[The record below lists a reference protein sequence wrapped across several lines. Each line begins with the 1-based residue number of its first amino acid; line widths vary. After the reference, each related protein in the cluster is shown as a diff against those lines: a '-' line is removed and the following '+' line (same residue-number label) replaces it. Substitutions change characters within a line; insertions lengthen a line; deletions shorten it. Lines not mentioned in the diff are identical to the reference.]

1 MMRVLILIG
10 FLCGASGV
18 LADDALWARIAQGGY
33 VLLIRHAA
41 TEAGTGDPS
50 GFRIGDCATQR
61 NLSAAG
67 REEARRL
74 GETFR
79 AHGVP
84 VAEVR
89 SSPWCRCLDTAR
101 LAFGR
106 AIAWA
111 PLSSL
116 FHDTRNEAGQRAA
129 VIAYLRGAPAGGNV
143 VLVTHNFNIR
153 SLVGISPPPGETVVA
168 RFAGGKLE
176 LLGHLPV
183 ATGTSPG
190 SATVLQTGLS
200 FIRKGC
206 CGNEQL
212 PVDAFFIN

>member
-10 FLCGASGV
+10 FLCSASGV

-41 TEAGTGDPS
+41 TEAGTGDPP

-67 REEARRL
+67 RDEARRL

-79 AHGVP
+79 LHGVP

-106 AIAWA
+106 AMAWA

-116 FHDTRNEAGQRAA
+116 FHDPRNEAGQRAA

-153 SLVGISPPPGETVVA
+153 SLVGISPLPGETVVA
-168 RFAGGKLE
+168 RFADGKLE
-176 LLGHLPV
+176 LVGRLPV
-183 ATGTSPG
+183 AAGT
-190 SATVLQTGLS
+190 
-200 FIRKGC
+200 
-206 CGNEQL
+206 
-212 PVDAFFIN
+212 

>member
-10 FLCGASGV
+10 FLSSASGV
-18 LADDALWARIAQGGY
+18 LSGDALWASIAQGGC

-74 GETFR
+74 GEIFR
-79 AHGVP
+79 LHGVP

-106 AIAWA
+106 AMAWA

-116 FHDTRNEAGQRAA
+116 FNDPRNEAGQRAA
-129 VIAYLRGAPAGGNV
+129 VIAYLRGVPAGGNV

-153 SLVGISPPPGETVVA
+153 ALVGISPLPGETVVA
-168 RFAGGKLE
+168 RFADDKLE
-176 LLGHLPV
+176 LVGRLLV
-183 ATGTSPG
+183 AAGT
-190 SATVLQTGLS
+190 
-200 FIRKGC
+200 
-206 CGNEQL
+206 
-212 PVDAFFIN
+212 

>member
-89 SSPWCRCLDTAR
+89 SSPWCRRRAKPSSPASPAASWNCSDACR
-101 LAFGR
+101 LRPGHR
-106 AIAWA
+106 
-111 PLSSL
+111 
-116 FHDTRNEAGQRAA
+116 Q
-129 VIAYLRGAPAGGNV
+129 V
-143 VLVTHNFNIR
+143 
-153 SLVGISPPPGETVVA
+153 PP
-168 RFAGGKLE
+168 RHCK
-176 LLGHLPV
+176 
-183 ATGTSPG
+183 
-190 SATVLQTGLS
+190 Q
-200 FIRKGC
+200 
-206 CGNEQL
+206 
-212 PVDAFFIN
+212 D